1 MQRHTESV
9 HVEKTIKCDECTY
22 TCKTQ
27 TALRNHM
34 KNIHGEKK
42 HQCHVCSG
50 FYVSAGRLRKHMSVH
65 TKNITCDKCGKGF
78 AEENF
83 LMLHTYRIHVEDKV
97 GEQFILTFSRLGK
110 TQKLYL
116 ILFKY

>member
-1 MQRHTESV
+1 
-9 HVEKTIKCDECTY
+9 
-22 TCKTQ
+22 
-27 TALRNHM
+27 M

-50 FYVSAGRLRKHMSVH
+50 FYVSAGRLRKHMSSH
-65 TKNITCDKCGKGF
+65 TKNVTCDKCGKGF

-97 GEQFILTFSRLGK
+97 GEQFILTISRLGK